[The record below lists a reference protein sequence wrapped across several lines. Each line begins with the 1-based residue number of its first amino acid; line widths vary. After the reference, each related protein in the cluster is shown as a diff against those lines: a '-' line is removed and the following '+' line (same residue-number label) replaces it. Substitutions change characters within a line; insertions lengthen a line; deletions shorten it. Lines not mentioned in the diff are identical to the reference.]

1 MGGFGGGLLPPC
13 FHTARRGGALSG
25 DSLSPNLSA
34 SQVLPLTPSPWGLGF
49 ILEFGEYTS
58 VQSQAG
64 MGVRLAGA
72 KQGPEC
78 LIKEQGVLRTFES
91 LWGAEKQTF
100 QAEAQK
106 RGLKSL
112 SPTEGPWVGAE
123 VR

>member
-1 MGGFGGGLLPPC
+1 M
-13 FHTARRGGALSG
+13 
-25 DSLSPNLSA
+25 
-34 SQVLPLTPSPWGLGF
+34 
-49 ILEFGEYTS
+49 
-58 VQSQAG
+58 
-64 MGVRLAGA
+64 RLAGA